1 VTLKRNVRNGDKVM
15 KSRGTL
21 STVCLG
27 ACLLLIL
34 SPSQAQDTSVRLTAS
49 ISLEKRVVTQ
59 HEPVVIDISLNNPSK
74 QGTVVNLGSED
85 EKLEVKV
92 LDPEGNVVRKPR
104 AVLKDGWASPDVF
117 DVPPGAASVGSV
129 DLNSWFRFD
138 KTGTYRIDITLSAT
152 SSPREPFSY
161 TILNNSVSL
170 DLTVL
175 ARDEQSLES
184 ACSDLLARTEDLRS
198 PSRAVTAARALS
210 NVNDPVA
217 VPFLVAAMKGNEFK
231 GLMIDALARLKTD
244 QAIQALISA
253 SRSSDPETRSLA
265 HSALISLGM
274 GKNE

>member
-1 VTLKRNVRNGDKVM
+1 MR
-15 KSRGTL
+15 SRARRTL

-27 ACLLLIL
+27 ACLLLTL
-34 SPSQAQDTSVRLTAS
+34 SPAQAQDASVPLTAT

-59 HEPVVIDISLNNPSK
+59 HEPVVIDISFNNPSK

-92 LDPEGNVVRKPR
+92 SDPQGDVVRRPR
-104 AVLKDGWASPDVF
+104 AVLKGGWASPDVF
-117 DVPPGAASVGSV
+117 DVPSGAASVGSV
-129 DLNSWFRFD
+129 DLNRWFRFD
-138 KTGTYRIDITLSAT
+138 KTGTYRIDITVSPI
-152 SSPREPFSY
+152 SSPKEPFSY

-175 ARDEQSLES
+175 PRDEQSLEL
-184 ACSDLLARTEDLRS
+184 ACSDLLARTEDLRT
-198 PSRAVTAARALS
+198 PSGAATAARALS

-217 VPFLVAAMKGNEFK
+217 VPFLVSAMKGNEFK

-244 QAIQALISA
+244 QAIQALLSA
-253 SRSSDPETRSLA
+253 SRSNDPETRSLA
-265 HSALISLGM
+265 HSALISLGV